1 MLWVILSFIVFV
13 LFLWRLYVHWQ
24 DRKIGESDSTESV
37 EMPEKTGVLKALSGE
52 GFTAAMLI
60 VSIGL
65 LGFTSY
71 VWPDGDQI
79 ATLDR
84 KLFCS
89 PMPDN
94 QVVALPGQ
102 CGRQAGFMKPGFQF
116 SPWIRALN
124 KIGYVKHVTVP
135 EGRYLTLSSFDGV
148 ELDAGQVAARPWSLA
163 EIKGEDGII
172 GSMLDPVFFLTS
184 GQGRKGPQATVLTPG
199 TYMIN
204 PYLWQLD
211 GPFERTAIAP
221 GHSGVIRSALDETTV
236 PPFMTHSNQKVSCGI
251 DEQIE
256 EKSGSLKAVLVPVGC
271 RGVWKD
277 PLPAGDYWIN
287 KKIYTVTEVDNR
299 LQNWVY
305 KGGYI
310 RRWIDLTVDEKGL
323 ISQKSYKAEVAIP
336 NNAAGTAITVK
347 SEGWD
352 VHQELR
358 LQASVTPEK
367 SPLVVAAVGGLQE
380 VEDRIITPQ
389 VRSIL
394 RNIGGSRITV
404 RNTAA
409 YEEAL
414 SDRNAMQSRLDI
426 LLDAQAELELSKEQR
441 NSEANDLKRRITAF
455 VLPDAN
461 KEITRAT
468 RVLDFQN
475 ERAALERSVDSDI
488 KRVGRGAG
496 IEIASVKF
504 GNADLPPE
512 LLVARKQ
519 EQLAGQLQR
528 TFIQKRLAQVQRQA
542 TEAAKSRA
550 DKQDALVQARIQV
563 ETSKL
568 AIQEKSNL
576 GIAAKAFD
584 VSSAQGREALANV
597 LGKERVVQLQA
608 LELILE
614 TLKQNPAILGNLRL
628 PSTLSINNGGGLD
641 LNSLGSIISG
651 TKLFGGPATAVQKET
666 ETTN

>member
-1 MLWVILSFIVFV
+1 MIWVILSLVIFV
-13 LFLWRLYVHWQ
+13 IFLWRLYSNWKA
-24 DRKIGESDSTESV
+24 RAIEPAEGSELE
-37 EMPEKTGVLKALSGE
+37 GRKALLHTLSG
-52 GFTAAMLI
+52 GPLTAALLAL
-60 VSIGL
+60 SILL

-71 VWPDGDQI
+71 VWPDGNEI

-94 QVVALPGQ
+94 QVVALPSQ
-102 CGRQAGFMKPGFQF
+102 CGRQAEFMKPGFQF

-124 KIGYVKHVTVP
+124 TINYVKHVKVP
-135 EGRYLTLSSFDGV
+135 EGKYLTLASQDGR
-148 ELDAGQVAARPWSLA
+148 ELDAGQVAAKPWSLGD
-163 EIKGEDGII
+163 ITSKDGTT
-172 GSMLDPVFFLTS
+172 GSMLDPVFFLTE
-184 GQGRKGPQATVLTPG
+184 GEGRKGPQTTVLTPG
-199 TYMIN
+199 TYMVN

-211 GPFERTAIAP
+211 GPFDRTAIAP
-221 GHSGVIRSALDETTV
+221 GHSGVIRSALDEAIV
-236 PPFMTHSNQKVSCGI
+236 PPFMANAGEQIACG
-251 DEQIE
+251 ESQHIE
-256 EKSGSLKAVLVPVGC
+256 EKSGALTAVLVPVGC
-271 RGVWKD
+271 RGVWIK

-287 KKIYTVTEVDNR
+287 KKVYSVTDVDNR

-310 RRWIDLTVDEKGL
+310 KRWIDLTVDERGL
-323 ISQKSYKAEVAIP
+323 ISQKSYSAKVDVPAE
-336 NNAAGTAITVK
+336 AAGTAITVK
-347 SEGWD
+347 TEGWD
-352 VHQELR
+352 VFQELR

-409 YEEAL
+409 YEEAI
-414 SDRNAMQSRLDI
+414 SDRNALQARLDI
-426 LLDAQAELELSKEQR
+426 LLDTQTELELSKEQR
-441 NSEANDLKRRITAF
+441 NAEAADLQRRIAAF
-455 VLPDAN
+455 VIPDAD
-461 KEITRAT
+461 KKITRAT

-475 ERAALERSVDSDI
+475 ERVALENSVDADI
-488 KRVGRGAG
+488 KRIGRGAG

-528 TFIQKRLAQVQRQA
+528 TFIQKRLAQMQRQT

-550 DKQDALVQARIQV
+550 DKQSELVQARIQV

-568 AIQEKSNL
+568 AIQEKTNL

-584 VSSAQGREALANV
+584 VSSAEGREALANV
-597 LGKERVVQLQA
+597 LGKDRVVQLQA
-608 LELILE
+608 LELILN
-614 TLKQNPAILGNLRL
+614 TLSQNPEILGNLKL
-628 PSTLSINNGGGLD
+628 PSTLAINSGGGFD
-641 LNSLGSIISG
+641 LNGLGAIFAG
-651 TKLFGGPATAVQKET
+651 TKLLGGPATANNPPSGE
-666 ETTN
+666 